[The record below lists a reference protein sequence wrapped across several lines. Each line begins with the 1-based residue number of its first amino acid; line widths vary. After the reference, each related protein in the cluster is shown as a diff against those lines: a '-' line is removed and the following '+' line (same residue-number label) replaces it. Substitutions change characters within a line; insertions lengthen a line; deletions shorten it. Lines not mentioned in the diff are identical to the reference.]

1 MLARA
6 RVIRPLTQFP
16 SLRRQLRQPR
26 GSSSIQDRFSSSVT
40 RHSMVFEYAHCQEDV
55 NIEVLTR
62 QPRGPQMGQQS
73 GRCGPQTGQQAG
85 PHNQQQSGR
94 RGPQTGQPHRP
105 HRPEIIEGVRTQT
118 AGPQPDGGRLPHGG
132 PPSGG
137 TECPPP
143 LGGPLSGG
151 TVCPPPHGGPERL
164 PVRMMVVG
172 DDAITLRVGG

>member
-73 GRCGPQTGQQAG
+73 GRCGPQTGQ
-85 PHNQQQSGR
+85 
-94 RGPQTGQPHRP
+94 PHRP

-143 LGGPLSGG
+143 LGGPLCGG